1 MMDDRRWR
9 FRGRRDMARK
19 TVNDLHSMLWSVVV
33 GASHSFPSHR
43 ISSHISWPLHTLYL
57 QTKPKSTSSFGFV
70 FVDTHR
76 QQQQNR
82 PKENPEE
89 EAGAQWMGQS
99 YWNDGAATQRIQHIL
114 RQIIESGQW
123 SERPQSW
130 DGTDERDRWSDP
142 SMWVFKN
149 RDSTEDNP
157 RDIISI
163 LGPTLIRVILQPALS
178 TFNWICLTHVNAA
191 ATPPE
196 STRLVISEDSYWYPL
211 ISACLWAHAQYS
223 HSHRTA
229 DPQSCRPPHAH
240 QSGLVALIS
249 RSSTDIL

>member
-1 MMDDRRWR
+1 MTCTACC
-9 FRGRRDMARK
+9 GPSSA
-19 TVNDLHSMLWSVVV
+19 HPIP
-33 GASHSFPSHR
+33 SHLISSHR
-43 ISSHISWPLHTLYL
+43 ISLGHYTHYISRQSPSLLRHSALFLWTHIGSSSSRTGRKR
-57 QTKPKSTSSFGFV
+57 TPK
-70 FVDTHR
+70 R
-76 QQQQNR
+76 RREPN
-82 PKENPEE
+82 
-89 EAGAQWMGQS
+89 
-99 YWNDGAATQRIQHIL
+99 GAAVLEWWSGIQRIQHIL

-196 STRLVISEDSYWYPL
+196 STRLVISEDSYWYLL
-211 ISACLWAHAQYS
+211 ISACPWAHAQYS
-223 HSHRTA
+223 HRHRTA

>member
-1 MMDDRRWR
+1 MTWP
-9 FRGRRDMARK
+9 GR
-19 TVNDLHSMLWSVVV
+19 LWMTCTACS
-33 GASHSFPSHR
+33 GPSSSTHPIPSHPIASHLIAYLLAITHI
-43 ISSHISWPLHTLYL
+43 ISPDKAQVYFVIRLCFCGHTSAAAAAE
-57 QTKPKSTSSFGFV
+57 QAEREPRRGGGSS
-70 FVDTHR
+70 
-76 QQQQNR
+76 
-82 PKENPEE
+82 
-89 EAGAQWMGQS
+89 MGQQ
-99 YWNDGAATQRIQHIL
+99 YWNDGAAIQRIQHIL

-130 DGTDERDRWSDP
+130 DGTDERDRRSDP

-157 RDIISI
+157 RDITSI

-196 STRLVISEDSYWYPL
+196 STRLVISEDSYWYLL
-211 ISACLWAHAQYS
+211 ISACPWAHAQYS

-229 DPQSCRPPHAH
+229 DPPSCRPPHAH